1 MLFIMSEVMFESKM
15 RESWEASS
23 YTSVTM
29 DSLLRK
35 SDIWKVPWESDVLTM
50 DVQWYA
56 KLQKIKYKK

>member
-1 MLFIMSEVMFESKM
+1 MFESKM